1 MAKILKD
8 PVFYMYILIRQWL
21 GGDIM
26 EKRQN
31 QGCKE
36 NNKEKSK
43 KASAEFAKEICPKNK
58 NEKK

>member
-8 PVFYMYILIRQWL
+8 PVFYMYILIRQWR

-31 QGCKE
+31 QG
-36 NNKEKSK
+36 NKEKSK
-43 KASAEFAKEICPKNK
+43 KASTEFAKEICPKNK

>member
-1 MAKILKD
+1 
-8 PVFYMYILIRQWL
+8 
-21 GGDIM
+21 M

-31 QGCKE
+31 QG
-36 NNKEKSK
+36 NKEKSK

>member
-1 MAKILKD
+1 MKD
-8 PVFYMYILIRQWL
+8 PVLYMYILIPQWP

-31 QGCKE
+31 QGNKE
-36 NNKEKSK
+36 NKGTNKEKSQ

>member
-1 MAKILKD
+1 
-8 PVFYMYILIRQWL
+8 MYILIRQWR

-31 QGCKE
+31 QGNKE

-43 KASAEFAKEICPKNK
+43 KASTEFAKEICPKNK